1 MKKREGHAFCWT
13 MLLVFVAS
21 ALLGAFFAH
30 AVRSSEVA
38 AVFVRRAQARSQLLS
53 LTNLSW
59 KWLRAELDAAAGSD
73 ARLSAEALRVFVS
86 SDLQGGAAEVFDLSY
101 DPRDVPKFLSD
112 PLLFPPSYPGY
123 LIRATVTKPGLAPL
137 MMESVFALV
146 SVDVPGVGMDFVL
159 EEKPVLQRELT
170 R

>member
-1 MKKREGHAFCWT
+1 MKKREGHALCWT
-13 MLLVFVAS
+13 MLLVFTAS

-30 AVRSSEVA
+30 AARSSEVA

-59 KWLRAELDAAAGSD
+59 KWLRAELGAGGEAAAV
-73 ARLSAEALRVFVS
+73 SAEALRVFVS
-86 SDLQGGAAEVFDLSY
+86 SDLQGGTAEVFDLSY

-112 PLLFPPSYPGY
+112 PLLFPPSYPGGY